1 MPLCLR
7 RIFSI
12 GSSLGAA
19 VAAVAALSGCGG
31 SEPPA
36 EVTPGKM
43 PYETL
48 SAYGFFAG
56 DMAKQ
61 APAPGVLPYEV
72 AAPLWSD
79 GAAKKRFLVLPE
91 GGTIGWT
98 DKDEWSL
105 PVGSVLIKTFL
116 FPEDA
121 REASGPERIIET
133 RLLIHEEEGWTGHV
147 YVWNEAQTEATRLIA
162 GKRVDVSFIDEGG
175 AAKTQE
181 YVVPNTNQCKSC
193 HARDDELYELGMT
206 THQMN
211 RAVTVDGASVNQL
224 DWLKE
229 KGVFASAPPSP
240 SEANAFPDPFGDGP
254 LEGRARAYL
263 AGNCSHCHRPGGG
276 GGDSGLVLLAWEEN
290 LASIGVCKGPA
301 AAGSGTGGHNF
312 DIVPGSPESSI
323 MIFRMSSVD
332 PEIKMPELPN
342 LVSDSKGVELISAWI
357 KGMEPKGCP

>member
-1 MPLCLR
+1 MQLCLR
-7 RIFSI
+7 RILRL
-12 GSSLGAA
+12 GSS
-19 VAAVAALSGCGG
+19 VAAVAMLSGCGG

-36 EVTPGKM
+36 EATPGKM

-48 SAYGFFAG
+48 STYGFFAG
-56 DMAKQ
+56 EMAKQ
-61 APAPGVLPYEV
+61 DPAPGVVPYEV

-79 GAAKKRFLVLPE
+79 GAAKKRFVVLPE
-91 GGTIGWT
+91 GGKIGWT
-98 DKDEWSL
+98 ERDEWSL

-116 FPEDA
+116 FPDDL
-121 REASGPERIIET
+121 REASGPARIIET

-162 GKRVDVSFIDEGG
+162 GKRVDVSFIDEEG
-175 AAKTQE
+175 AARTQE

-193 HARDDELYELGMT
+193 HERDDELRELGMT

-211 RAVTVDGASVNQL
+211 REVMVEGAAVNQL

-229 KGVFASAPPSP
+229 KGVFGSAPPP
-240 SEANAFPDPFGDGP
+240 SSGEANAFPDPFGDGP
-254 LEGRARAYL
+254 IESRARAYL

-290 LASIGVCKGPA
+290 LPSMGVCKGPA
-301 AAGSGTGGHNF
+301 AAGSGTGGHSF
-312 DIVPGSPESSI
+312 DIVPGAPESSI

-342 LVSDSKGVELISAWI
+342 LVSDKKGVELISAWI
-357 KGMEPKGCP
+357 AGMEPKGCP